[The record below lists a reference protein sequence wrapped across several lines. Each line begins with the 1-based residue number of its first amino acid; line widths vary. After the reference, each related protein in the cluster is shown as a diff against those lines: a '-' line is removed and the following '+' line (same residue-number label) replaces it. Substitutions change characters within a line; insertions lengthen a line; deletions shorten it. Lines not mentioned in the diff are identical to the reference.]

1 LGSAINKAF
10 LQQVANDPASSTYNA
25 SQPVGEAVFAPTTA
39 QLDSVF
45 NVIASKILL
54 RLTQ

>member
-1 LGSAINKAF
+1 
-10 LQQVANDPASSTYNA
+10 
-25 SQPVGEAVFAPTTA
+25 VGEAVFAPTSA

>member
-1 LGSAINKAF
+1 LGSAINKPF

-39 QLDSVF
+39 ELDSVF